1 MRNRR
6 LAIAF
11 VAASLFS
18 LPVSAQTVSN
28 INLRD
33 LLTDFLRAGITL
45 APPPAGFPSHE
56 AHFAGGDAPQFMALM
71 HMGDE
76 LSNQLSNFPLAS
88 SAGGFTYRFDP
99 TTGVFVRSSE
109 SFGPI
114 YAERADSIGKGKF
127 NLGLSYSHFTFD
139 RLHGMQLRQGDV
151 KLVFTHADVNGD
163 NSNLQPFFEGDVITG
178 TLFLKIDTDITAFV
192 MTYGVTDRLDV
203 GVALPIVRVNLRAR
217 TDLQIQRLATAAFPQ
232 IHQFVGGGST
242 QSISQSGSAS
252 GVGDIVL
259 RGKYDALRTD
269 RAGVALAADLRIP
282 TGDENDLLG
291 AGATRVKAFGI
302 GSIHLG
308 SFSPHVNLGYTWNT
322 KARGG
327 HQFADSINYSAGFDW
342 AAHPRL
348 TFAVDA
354 IGNSFR
360 NATILRVENQTYQ
373 ANTNTDPTKPPTIVT
388 ATFPQLNM
396 VDGQNYWAALG
407 AVGLKINPFGNFL
420 VTINGLFPIKKES
433 LQDNFTGLVAIDY
446 SF

>member
-1 MRNRR
+1 MRIRR
-6 LAIAF
+6 RAVAF
-11 VAASLFS
+11 AAASLFS
-18 LPVSAQTVSN
+18 LPVSAQTAPSF
-28 INLRD
+28 NLRD
-33 LLTDFLRAGITL
+33 LLTDLLRNGITL
-45 APPPAGFPSHE
+45 APPLTGISHE
-56 AHFAGGDAPQFMALM
+56 AHFSAGDSPQFAALM

-76 LSNQLSNFPLAS
+76 FSNQLSNFPLAS

-99 TTGVFVRSSE
+99 SAGVFVRSSE

-114 YAERADSIGKGKF
+114 YAERAESIGTGKF

-139 RLHGMQLRQGDV
+139 RLHGLKLRQGDI

-163 NSNLQPFFEGDVITG
+163 NSNLQPFVEGDVITG
-178 TLFLKIDTDITAFV
+178 TLFTKVDTDITAFV

-203 GVALPIVRVNLRAR
+203 GVALPIVRVDLKIR
-217 TDLQIQRLATAAFPQ
+217 TDLQIQRLATKAFPD
-232 IHQFVGGGST
+232 IHRFIGGGSAQT
-242 QSISQSGSAS
+242 VSQSGSAS
-252 GVGDIVL
+252 GIGDVVL
-259 RGKYDALRTD
+259 RGKYEFLRTEK
-269 RAGVALAADLRIP
+269 AGVAFATDLRLP
-282 TGDENDLLG
+282 TGDENELLG

-308 SFSPHVNLGYTWNT
+308 KLSPHVNLGYTWNT
-322 KARGG
+322 KARDG
-327 HQFADSINYSAGFDW
+327 HRFADSFNYSAGLDW
-342 AAHPRL
+342 AVHPRL
-348 TFAVDA
+348 TFAADA

-373 ANTNTDPTKPPTIVT
+373 ANTNPDPTQPPKIVT

-420 VTINGLFPIKKES
+420 ITVNALFPIKKES
-433 LQDNFTGLVAIDY
+433 LQDNLTGLVAIDY